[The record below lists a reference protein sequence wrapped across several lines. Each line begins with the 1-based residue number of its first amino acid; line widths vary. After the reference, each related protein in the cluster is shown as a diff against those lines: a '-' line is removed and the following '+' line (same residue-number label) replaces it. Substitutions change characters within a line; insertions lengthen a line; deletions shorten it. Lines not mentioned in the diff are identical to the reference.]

1 MRNTLLLWIVQPN
14 ELDEAVTKIK
24 EIWKPSG
31 FIYIMQRRF
40 ELPIEN
46 FYIVWNT
53 EYDFRYPNVL
63 KINRKGTT
71 YFTIDALNL
80 LSIQN
85 SGKIDRDFTPN
96 WEEYKYSILLSN
108 KEGELNWIKTVTY
121 DTVKI

>member
-24 EIWKPSG
+24 EIWKPIG

-96 WEEYKYSILLSN
+96 WEDYKYSILLSN
-108 KEGELNWIKTVTY
+108 KEGELHWIKTVTY

>member
-1 MRNTLLLWIVQPN
+1 MRNTLLLWIVQPD

-24 EIWKPSG
+24 EIWKPIG

-96 WEEYKYSILLSN
+96 WEDYKYSILLSN

>member
-1 MRNTLLLWIVQPN
+1 MRNTLLLWIVQPD

-96 WEEYKYSILLSN
+96 WEDYKYSILLSN

>member
-1 MRNTLLLWIVQPN
+1 MRNTLLLWIVQPD

-53 EYDFRYPNVL
+53 QYDFRYPNVL

-96 WEEYKYSILLSN
+96 WEDYKYSILLSN

>member
-1 MRNTLLLWIVQPN
+1 MRNTLLLWIVQPD

-40 ELPIEN
+40 EIPIEN

-53 EYDFRYPNVL
+53 EYDFRYPSVL

-71 YFTIDALNL
+71 YFTIDAINT
-80 LSIQN
+80 LSIIN

-96 WEEYKYSILLSN
+96 WEDYKYSILLSN

>member
-1 MRNTLLLWIVQPN
+1 MRNTLLLWIVQPD

-24 EIWKPSG
+24 EIWKPIG

-80 LSIQN
+80 LSIMD

-96 WEEYKYSILLSN
+96 WEDYKYSILLSN

>member
-24 EIWKPSG
+24 EIWKPIG

>member
-24 EIWKPSG
+24 EIWKPNG

-96 WEEYKYSILLSN
+96 WEDYKYSILLSN

>member
-1 MRNTLLLWIVQPN
+1 MRNTLLLWIVQPD

>member
-24 EIWKPSG
+24 EIWKPIG

-96 WEEYKYSILLSN
+96 WEDYKYSILLSN